1 MNNNEYRVGV
11 NRGLPVGMGYFS
23 VSFGFGAMAVSQG
36 VKTLD
41 AVLISAANLTSA
53 GQFAGL
59 TLIVAAATLWEMVLT
74 QLVINSRYALMSL
87 ALSQRMGEKI
97 GLLPRLLIAFFNT
110 DEIFALAMAREAPLT
125 VPFLL
130 GLGTLPFI
138 GWTLGTLCGALAGSI
153 LPLSIRTALG
163 VMLYG
168 MFIAIVVPP
177 AKKNRDIFVAVVLA
191 LIFSSL
197 FSWTPGLK
205 TVSPG
210 LSIVVCTVAAAAIC
224 AALGLTGLAGG
235 AAVAGCCAQMI
246 GFAVMSFPENRWG
259 GLAAQGLGTSMLQ
272 MGNIVRNVRIWI
284 PPTLASAV
292 TGPIA
297 TCLFKLQMNG
307 SPVSSGM
314 GTCGFVGQIGVY
326 TGWLNG
332 IASGTKA
339 AITGFDWLGL
349 ILISFV
355 LPAVLTWLFAIPL
368 RNWGWIKD
376 GDLKLDL

>member
-1 MNNNEYRVGV
+1 MDKNEYRVGV

-41 AVLISAANLTSA
+41 AVLISATNLTSA

-59 TLIVAAATLWEMVLT
+59 TLIVAASTLWERVLT
-74 QLVINSRYALMSL
+74 QRDINSRYALMSL

-130 GLGTLPFI
+130 GLGT
-138 GWTLGTLCGALAGSI
+138 I

-168 MFIAIVVPP
+168 MFVAIVVPP
-177 AKKNRDIFVAVVLA
+177 AKKNRDVFVAVVLA

-224 AALGLTGLAGG
+224 AGLFPVKEERE
-235 AAVAGCCAQMI
+235 AA
-246 GFAVMSFPENRWG
+246 
-259 GLAAQGLGTSMLQ
+259 
-272 MGNIVRNVRIWI
+272 
-284 PPTLASAV
+284 
-292 TGPIA
+292 
-297 TCLFKLQMNG
+297 
-307 SPVSSGM
+307 
-314 GTCGFVGQIGVY
+314 
-326 TGWLNG
+326 
-332 IASGTKA
+332 
-339 AITGFDWLGL
+339 
-349 ILISFV
+349 
-355 LPAVLTWLFAIPL
+355 
-368 RNWGWIKD
+368 
-376 GDLKLDL
+376 